1 MRLLVLGASG
11 GTGREVVAQ
20 ALGHGHDVTALMREP
35 GRLDISDPQLRVIA
49 GDVTDPAR
57 VAAAVDG
64 QDAVASALGSRSER
78 PVHVYSDG
86 IANTIRAMTARGVR
100 RLVVVSAAYVG
111 GGVGLPLPLR
121 LLGRAPG
128 VAGVREDM
136 ELMEDDVQLSDLDWT
151 IVRAAALTNG
161 PFTGVY
167 RVVENGAVPGGR
179 RISRPDLAALLLKC
193 AEGSH
198 YLRRTVAVAY

>member
-11 GTGREVVAQ
+11 ATGREIVRQ
-20 ALGHGHDVTALMREP
+20 ALGHGHEVTALVR
-35 GRLDISDPQLRVIA
+35 DPSRFEVADAHLRVVVGDATDATAIA
-49 GDVTDPAR
+49 S
-57 VAAAVDG
+57 AVEG
-64 QDAVASALGSRSER
+64 QDAVASALGAHGER
-78 PVHVYSDG
+78 PVRVYSDG
-86 IANTIRAMTARGVR
+86 IADTIHAMTARGGR

-111 GGVGLPLPLR
+111 GSAGLPLSLR

-128 VAGVREDM
+128 VSALREDM
-136 ELMEDDVQLSDLDWT
+136 ERMEGDVQLSDLDWT

-167 RVVENGAVPGGR
+167 RTVENAAVPGGR
-179 RISRPDLAALLLKC
+179 RISRADLAALVLKC

-198 YLRRTVAVAY
+198 FLRRTVAVAY

>member
-1 MRLLVLGASG
+1 
-11 GTGREVVAQ
+11 
-20 ALGHGHDVTALMREP
+20 MREP
-35 GRLDISDPQLRVIA
+35 ARLDVSDPQLRLIA
-49 GDVTDPAR
+49 GDVTDPAC

-64 QDAVASALGSRSER
+64 QDAVVSALGSRSER

-86 IANTIRAMTARGVR
+86 IANTLRAMTARGVR

-111 GGVGLPLPLR
+111 AGVGLPLPLR

-193 AEGSH
+193 AEGSQ